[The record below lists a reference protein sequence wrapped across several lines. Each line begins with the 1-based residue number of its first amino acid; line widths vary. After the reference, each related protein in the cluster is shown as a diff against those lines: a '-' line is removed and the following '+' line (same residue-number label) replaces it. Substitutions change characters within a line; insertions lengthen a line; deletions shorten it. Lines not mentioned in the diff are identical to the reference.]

1 MELDSVGLILCFGI
15 ILNFFSS
22 CFPPPHSR
30 YFHQNP
36 SDISLNQLI
45 CYLFR
50 EALPNLKT

>member
-15 ILNFFSS
+15 ILDFFSS